1 MRRRIGLRE
10 PRGYQP
16 RAVCSRARTSSQEP
30 PGFSELVIAAR
41 TCAPDSALVA
51 YLDAGESG
59 PAITARL
66 PRRADVGED
75 ARVRLAVDVDR
86 LYFFDSQR
94 GRAIR

>member
-10 PRGYQP
+10 QRGCQP
-16 RAVCSRARTSSQEP
+16 RAVCS
-30 PGFSELVIAAR
+30 R

-51 YLDAGESG
+51 YVDAGESG
-59 PAITARL
+59 PAITVRL
-66 PRRADVGED
+66 PRRADAGED

-86 LYFFDSQR
+86 LYFFDSHS

>member
-1 MRRRIGLRE
+1 LRE
-10 PRGYQP
+10 QRGCQP
-16 RAVCSRARTSSQEP
+16 RAVCSRARTSQEP

-41 TCAPDSALVA
+41 TCALDSRLVD

-66 PRRADVGED
+66 PRSADVRED

-86 LYFFDSQR
+86 LYFFDSQS